1 MEDKAFKRAAL
12 FSSGLATFLVA
23 FMASSVNI
31 ALPSLGRDLKADA
44 ISLGWIAT
52 SYLLSSAMF
61 SLPLGRLSDIY
72 GRKRTFLFGLL
83 VYSLGSL
90 LSATALSP
98 LQLVLFRF
106 LQGIGAAMIFS
117 TSVAILTSLFPK
129 AERGKAIGIN
139 TACIYG
145 GLTTGPFLGGIIT
158 HRFGWRTLFLF
169 GVPLCLFAFFLSLT
183 KIKGE
188 WKEAEGERFDILGS
202 LLYSAALFWLI
213 YGLSHA
219 SGFKVALGAL
229 ALLGFLLVESKSKSP
244 ALDLSLFLHNANF
257 SLSSLAALLNYA
269 ATFAVGFIMSLY
281 LQYVKLLS
289 PQEAGIVMV
298 VQPLTMTLLAPLSG
312 YISDKVEPKVIA
324 SVGMAITALSLL
336 LFSRIDQMTG
346 LLYVVTG
353 LILLGVGLAF
363 FSSPNT
369 NALMSSVSKK
379 FFGTASAIVATMR
392 LIGQMLSLA
401 LVTYLFSLK
410 MGRVDLSAANLLT
423 FIKVSSLAFKLFM
436 ALCILGIFA
445 SLGRGTLRR

>member
-1 MEDKAFKRAAL
+1 M
-12 FSSGLATFLVA
+12 
-23 FMASSVNI
+23 
-31 ALPSLGRDLKADA
+31 DLKADA

-72 GRKRTFLFGLL
+72 GRKRAFLLGLL
-83 VYSLGSL
+83 IYSMGSL
-90 LSATALSP
+90 LSATAVGA
-98 LQLVLFRF
+98 LQLVIFRF

-117 TSVAILTSLFPK
+117 TSVAILTSLFPQ

-158 HRFGWRTLFLF
+158 HRFGWRILFLF
-169 GVPLCLFAFFLSLT
+169 GVPLCLLAFFLSLA

-188 WKEAEGERFDILGS
+188 WKEAEGERFDLWGS
-202 LLYSAALFWLI
+202 LLYIGALYFLI

-219 SGFKVALGAL
+219 SGLELAVGAV
-229 ALLGFLLVESKSKSP
+229 ALLGFLLVERKSKSP
-244 ALDLSLFLHNANF
+244 TLDLGLFLRNANF

-281 LQYVKLLS
+281 LQYVKLLT
-289 PQEAGIVMV
+289 PQDAGIIMV
-298 VQPLTMTLLAPLSG
+298 VQPLTMTILAPLSG
-312 YISDKVEPKVIA
+312 HISDRVEPKLIA
-324 SVGMAITALSLL
+324 SVGMTVTALSLF
-336 LFSRIDQMTG
+336 LFSRIDRFTSLG
-346 LLYVVTG
+346 YLVSG
-353 LILLGVGLAF
+353 FILLGAGLAF

-369 NALMSSVSKK
+369 NAMMSAVDRK

-410 MGRVDLSAANLLT
+410 MGRVGLLAENLGT
-423 FIKVSSLAFKLFM
+423 FLKVSNLAFKLFM

>member
-1 MEDKAFKRAAL
+1 MEDRTLKRAAL

-23 FMASSVNI
+23 FMASSVNV
-31 ALPSLGRDLKADA
+31 ALPSVGRDLKADA

-72 GRKRTFLFGLL
+72 GRKRTFLLGLL
-83 VYSLGSL
+83 VYSLGSS
-90 LSATALSP
+90 LSAIALSSF
-98 LQLVLFRF
+98 QLVAFRF
-106 LQGIGAAMIFS
+106 LQGVGAAMIFS
-117 TSVAILTSLFPK
+117 TSVAILTSLFPQ

-139 TACIYG
+139 TACVYG
-145 GLTTGPFLGGIIT
+145 GLTTGPFLGGILT
-158 HRFGWRTLFLF
+158 HRFGWRMLFLF
-169 GVPLCLFAFFLSLT
+169 GIPFCLFAFFLSLA

-188 WKEAEGERFDILGS
+188 WKEAEGESFDFVGS
-202 LLYSAALFWLI
+202 LLYSGALFWLI

-219 SGFKVALGAL
+219 SGLELAVGAV
-229 ALLGFLLVESKSKSP
+229 ALLGFLFVEKKSKFP
-244 ALDLSLFLHNANF
+244 ALDLGLFLHNANF

-281 LQYVKLLS
+281 LQYVKLLT
-289 PQEAGIVMV
+289 PQEAGIIMV
-298 VQPLTMTLLAPLSG
+298 VQPLTMTILAPLSG
-312 YISDKVEPKVIA
+312 YISDRVEPKIIA
-324 SVGMAITALSLL
+324 SVGMALAALSLYL
-336 LFSRIDQMTG
+336 LSRIDQLTRLG
-346 LLYVVTG
+346 YLLTG
-353 LILLGVGLAF
+353 LILLGAGLAF

-369 NALMSSVSKK
+369 NAIMSSVDRK

-410 MGRVDLSAANLLT
+410 IGKMGLSAENLGAFL
-423 FIKVSSLAFKLFM
+423 KVSNLAFKLFM

-445 SLGRGTLRR
+445 SLGRGTIRR